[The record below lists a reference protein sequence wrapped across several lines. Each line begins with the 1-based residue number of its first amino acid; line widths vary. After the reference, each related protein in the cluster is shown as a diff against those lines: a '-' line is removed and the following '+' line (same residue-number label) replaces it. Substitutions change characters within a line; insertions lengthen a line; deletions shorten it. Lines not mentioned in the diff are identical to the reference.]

1 MQPRTYTASEVIDA
15 IMITAEV
22 CGTQIS
28 DAAAKAM
35 VMHLKPYGGDAIMK
49 ALHRCQ
55 REIKGR
61 FALADVLRFIEAK
74 DGRPSDEEA
83 WGICYAYITD
93 ENRSIM
99 VTAEID
105 KGAEAC
111 RDLLLE
117 ARDRVAAR
125 MAFLEA
131 YRAAVHESRE
141 QGLPVRWRVSV
152 SQNKLD
158 VADVVKQ
165 ALVLGRIDK
174 PTALMLLPNAPQTD
188 DVRFEIEHG
197 RVMTLEDKRQ
207 GEQQLKKVKQMLIGV
222 SKPMPSGDDLSNA

>member
-1 MQPRTYTASEVIDA
+1 MPQPTYTASEVIDA

-35 VMHLKPYGGDAIMK
+35 VLHLKPYGGNAIMK

-61 FALADVLRFIEAK
+61 FAMADVLRFIEAK

-99 VTAEID
+99 VTSEID

-131 YRAAVHESRE
+131 YRAAVHDSRE
-141 QGLPVRWRVSV
+141 QGLPVRWRVSI

-158 VADVVKQ
+158 VADVVRH
-165 ALVLGRIDK
+165 AYELGRIDQ
-174 PTALMLLPNAPQTD
+174 PTALMLLPHIPQTD
-188 DVRFEIEHG
+188 GVRYQIEHG
-197 RVMTLEDKRQ
+197 HVMTLEDKRA
-207 GEQQLKKVKQMLIGV
+207 GAQQLQKIKQMLIGV
-222 SKPMPSGDDLSNA
+222 SRPMPSGDELDNA